1 MRQDLKDIID
11 SIVGFDTF
19 ICEVETSTI
28 SFSQIK
34 DLEKFGD
41 SLLNKYGI
49 DIEFTRHFGD
59 RLNDTRNKPSIKVSE
74 VQELFKKIER
84 DHAEKIKK
92 ITDEAVLVDM
102 QSKLNLPFVIKVR
115 NGKIEVVMKTIM
127 RKSNFLTPDE
137 KIRY

>member
-49 DIEFTRHFGD
+49 DIEFTRHFGE

-102 QSKLNLPFVIKVR
+102 QSKLNLPFVIKFS

-127 RKSNFLTPDE
+127 RKNNFLTPDE